1 MAVTLKASPAT
12 MLLNTAFAT
21 LMVAVV
27 LPSYT
32 LSFAATPDTVMALAV
47 TTPSVAVRLA
57 PVLRL

>member
-1 MAVTLKASPAT
+1 

-32 LSFAATPDTVMALAV
+32 LSFAATPDTVIALAV